1 MAFYNVQGAGISS
14 PAPAYHLTFLLDIL
28 AWKLLTVSAVLQ
40 LHQLP
45 AGAPDITFSL
55 TTPFSSTS
63 FALSL
68 LLVFRTNTSY
78 SRWNEARTLWGGIT
92 NRSRDIVR
100 QVGPQYQF
108 LPMSL
113 TCCPFT
119 VSLHSNNTAMLMMRL
134 IAYWPFAVKP
144 I

>member
-1 MAFYNVQGAGISS
+1 MMIAF
-14 PAPAYHLTFLLDIL
+14 
-28 AWKLLTVSAVLQ
+28 TVMQ
-40 LHQLP
+40 LNQLP

-78 SRWNEARTLWGGIT
+78 FRWNEARTIWGGIT

-100 QVGPQYQF
+100 QVE
-108 LPMSL
+108 LPA
-113 TCCPFT
+113 FT
-119 VSLHSNNTAMLMMRL
+119 SFPDLLINKTL
-134 IAYWPFAVKP
+134 IACYPPTTAVLTERHNQ
-144 I
+144 